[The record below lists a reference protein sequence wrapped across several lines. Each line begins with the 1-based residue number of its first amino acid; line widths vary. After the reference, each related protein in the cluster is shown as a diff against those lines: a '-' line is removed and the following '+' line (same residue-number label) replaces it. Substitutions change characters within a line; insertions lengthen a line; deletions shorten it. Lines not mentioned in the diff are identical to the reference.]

1 MSVPVTRREFLGTTM
16 AVAALGALGQA
27 APGALP
33 QRPFGRTGMTVPV
46 LAFGCGSRFLAYK
59 DPNEALGVLEHVI
72 DQGVTYLDTAT
83 SYGNGESERR
93 IGMLMGRRRRDVILA
108 TKIPDS
114 MRTRDAALKAVEASL
129 ERLQTDRL
137 DVLHLHSL
145 GNEDDLAAMERPDGA
160 IKALYELRD
169 QKVARAVGMTSH
181 TNGLVMAR
189 AIERHDLD
197 CVQIAMNPAR
207 ALDFEDHA
215 LPAAVKKQLG
225 IVVMKVTGQEKL
237 VGAGAGQA
245 DMTSLVRYALSLPVS
260 TAVIGM
266 PRREFIAE
274 NLALAKAFTPMSPAE
289 MDRVRQRV
297 APAQASVA
305 AFFANHADA

>member
-1 MSVPVTRREFLGTTM
+1 
-16 AVAALGALGQA
+16 
-27 APGALP
+27 
-33 QRPFGRTGMTVPV
+33 
-46 LAFGCGSRFLAYK
+46 
-59 DPNEALGVLEHVI
+59 
-72 DQGVTYLDTAT
+72 
-83 SYGNGESERR
+83 
-93 IGMLMGRRRRDVILA
+93 
-108 TKIPDS
+108 
-114 MRTRDAALKAVEASL
+114 
-129 ERLQTDRL
+129 
-137 DVLHLHSL
+137 
-145 GNEDDLAAMERPDGA
+145 MERPDGA

-169 QKVARAVGMTSH
+169 QKVVRAVGMTSH

-237 VGAGAGQA
+237 VGAGTGQA

-260 TAVIGM
+260 SAVIGM

>member
-1 MSVPVTRREFLGTTM
+1 MSLPVTRREFIGST
-16 AVAALGALGQA
+16 VGIAALGTLAQA
-27 APGALP
+27 APAALP
-33 QRPFGRTGMTVPV
+33 TRPFGKTGLTVPV

-59 DPNEALGVLEHVI
+59 DVDEALAVLEHVI
-72 DQGVTYLDTAT
+72 DQGITYLDTAA

-93 IGMLMGRRRRDVILA
+93 IGLLMGRRRRDVLLA

-129 ERLQTDRL
+129 QRLQTDRL

-145 GNEDDLAAMERPDGA
+145 GNDDDLAAMERPDGA
-160 IKALYELRD
+160 IAALYELRD

-181 TNGLVMAR
+181 TNGAVMAR

-197 CVQIAMNPAR
+197 CAQMAMNPAR
-207 ALDFEDHA
+207 ALDFEDQA

-225 IVVMKVTGQEKL
+225 IICMKVTGQEKL
-237 VGAGAGQA
+237 VGGGMGRA

-260 TAVIGM
+260 CAVIGM
-266 PRREFIAE
+266 PRREFVEE
-274 NLALAKAFTPMSPAE
+274 NIALAKAFRPLSPAE
-289 MDRVRQRV
+289 MDRVREQV